1 MNLRIKPYLYI
12 LISALLLALWLVM
25 PATGEDNADFSASEV
40 SVAEAV
46 DSEEPIS
53 EIESPDVPFLR
64 ISPVNARLSL
74 EAGKSVENSFTIT
87 NTGSSPFSVRVY
99 SSPYTN
105 GNADYD
111 NDFETETKY
120 TQISHWISFLDSEGE
135 VIDRPVYTL
144 DSGQTIEVKYRIDV
158 PEDVPS
164 GGQYACIFT
173 EALNNDDTAG
183 IKTVTRAG
191 LIVFGNIAGE
201 TRRQSKIGDVNIN
214 SELFKG
220 NVVVTTNVENT
231 GNIDFQTSVDISI
244 QSVFGKE
251 LYSDRQIYT
260 VLPETTRNI
269 ISEWNETPF
278 YGLFRLRTTVTAL
291 GTEMESERYILVMP
305 PIMIAFTIV
314 LIAGITISLTVYLKH
329 KKYDSIE
336 LNPVNSN

>member
-1 MNLRIKPYLYI
+1 MILRDKPYLYI
-12 LISALLLALWLVM
+12 LLSALLLALWLVM
-25 PATGEDNADFSASEV
+25 PAAGEDKALTSDLEALE
-40 SVAEAV
+40 AETV
-46 DSEEPIS
+46 DSEEPIA
-53 EIESPDVPFLR
+53 EIESPSVPFLG
-64 ISPVNARLSL
+64 ISPVSVRLSL
-74 EAGKSVENSFTIT
+74 EAGKSVEESFTIS

-99 SSPYTN
+99 ASPYTT

-120 TQISHWISFLDSEGE
+120 TQISHWISFLDAEGKS
-135 VIDRPVYTL
+135 VDKPVFAL
-144 DSGQTIEVKYRIDV
+144 EPGQSIEVSYRIDV

-173 EALNNDDTAG
+173 EALNNDATAG

-278 YGLFRLRTTVTAL
+278 YGLFRLRTKVTAL
-291 GTEMESERYILVMP
+291 STEMESERYILVMP

-314 LIAGITISLTVYLKH
+314 LIVGIIISLTVYLKH
-329 KKYDSIE
+329 KKYDSVE
-336 LNPVNSN
+336 LNPVN